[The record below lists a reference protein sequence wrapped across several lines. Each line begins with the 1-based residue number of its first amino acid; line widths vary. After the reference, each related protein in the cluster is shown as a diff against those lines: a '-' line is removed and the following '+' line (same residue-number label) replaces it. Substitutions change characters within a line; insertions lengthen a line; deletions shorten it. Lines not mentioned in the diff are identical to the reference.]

1 MLCWQNLAWP
11 TNLWTTMKIALDL
24 INLCYYAEMKLTCML
39 LKVFSQ
45 QCRLAVGSEEWRYRL
60 DDEWHPECAFHLICS
75 VLQFTDGSP
84 FILLAP
90 NSYNWV
96 SKCMGPHIRAGPC
109 WEGIWAALL
118 AGRECV
124 CRVHQSLPS
133 PGELNKLIGRL
144 VAASSRHCGPYSSQ
158 HRAQKAL
165 QWASWKDGPEA
176 TLKELCGG
184 ISLFFEHTL
193 PDFVTAHNRA
203 SNSQTDS

>member
-1 MLCWQNLAWP
+1 M
-11 TNLWTTMKIALDL
+11 
-24 INLCYYAEMKLTCML
+24 
-39 LKVFSQ
+39 FSP
-45 QCRLAVGSEEWRYRL
+45 CKWCSVAVGSVGWRSRL
-60 DDEWHPECAFHLICS
+60 NDDWHPECAFHLICS

-96 SKCMGPHIRAGPC
+96 SKCMGLHIRAGPC

-124 CRVHQSLPS
+124 CRVHQSLPL

-158 HRAQKAL
+158 HRVETESFCSEPAER
-165 QWASWKDGPEA
+165 PEA
-176 TLKELCGG
+176 HAEETYRGVACFFNIYFHILLQHTTEPQILKFTL
-184 ISLFFEHTL
+184 S
-193 PDFVTAHNRA
+193 
-203 SNSQTDS
+203 

>member
-1 MLCWQNLAWP
+1 MNTLATKTGLTNKLV
-11 TNLWTTMKIALDL
+11 TNLPLEL
-24 INLCYYAEMKLTCML
+24 SEMKHTNSVESLSAL
-39 LKVFSQ
+39 
-45 QCRLAVGSEEWRYRL
+45 QCGCGEFGH
-60 DDEWHPECAFHLICS
+60 DDEWHPECAFHFICS

-96 SKCMGPHIRAGPC
+96 SKCMGPHIRASPC

-158 HRAQKAL
+158 QRAQKVM
-165 QWASWKDGPEA
+165 QWTSWKAGLRQIQSRKRGLAYSLNRHFHILLQHTTEPPI
-176 TLKELCGG
+176 LK
-184 ISLFFEHTL
+184 ST
-193 PDFVTAHNRA
+193 
-203 SNSQTDS
+203 

>member
-1 MLCWQNLAWP
+1 MMSCKNVCLITAY
-11 TNLWTTMKIALDL
+11 KIFLKCSKWCERSCIHHIKKSGAQQWFYHYTCITLS
-24 INLCYYAEMKLTCML
+24 YYAEMKLTSVL
-39 LKVFSQ
+39 LKVWL
-45 QCRLAVGSEEWRYRL
+45 CTVAVGRVEQRYSL

-90 NSYNWV
+90 NSYNWI

-158 HRAQKAL
+158 HRA
-165 QWASWKDGPEA
+165 
-176 TLKELCGG
+176 
-184 ISLFFEHTL
+184 
-193 PDFVTAHNRA
+193 
-203 SNSQTDS
+203 

>member
-1 MLCWQNLAWP
+1 MIFSLGFFNSS
-11 TNLWTTMKIALDL
+11 
-24 INLCYYAEMKLTCML
+24 YYDEIKLTSML
-39 LKVFSQ
+39 FKVFSPCQ
-45 QCRLAVGSEEWRYRL
+45 WCSVAVGSVEWRYRL

-90 NSYNWV
+90 NSYNRV

-144 VAASSRHCGPYSSQ
+144 VAASSRHCAPYSSML
-158 HRAQKAL
+158 RAQKAL
-165 QWASWKDGPEA
+165 QWTSWKAWPEA
-176 TLKELCGG
+176 
-184 ISLFFEHTL
+184 
-193 PDFVTAHNRA
+193 
-203 SNSQTDS
+203 DSEGS

>member
-1 MLCWQNLAWP
+1 MIFSLGFFNSS
-11 TNLWTTMKIALDL
+11 
-24 INLCYYAEMKLTCML
+24 YYDEIKLTSML
-39 LKVFSQ
+39 FKVFSPCQ
-45 QCRLAVGSEEWRYRL
+45 WCSVAVGSVEWRYRL

-90 NSYNWV
+90 NSYNRV

-144 VAASSRHCGPYSSQ
+144 VAASSRHC
-158 HRAQKAL
+158 AQKAL
-165 QWASWKDGPEA
+165 QWTSWKAWPEA
-176 TLKELCGG
+176 
-184 ISLFFEHTL
+184 
-193 PDFVTAHNRA
+193 
-203 SNSQTDS
+203 DSEGS

>member
-1 MLCWQNLAWP
+1 MLWQTLAWP
-11 TNLWTTMKIALDL
+11 SILWTTMKTALDL
-24 INLCYYAEMKLTCML
+24 FNLCYYAEMKLTSTP
-39 LKVFSQ
+39 VS
-45 QCRLAVGSEEWRYRL
+45 LAPVSSAGWLWVRSEEWRYRL
-60 DDEWHPECAFHLICS
+60 DDEWHTECAFHLICS

-96 SKCMGPHIRAGPC
+96 SKCIGPHIRAGPC

-144 VAASSRHCGPYSSQ
+144 VAASSRHCGPYSSP

-176 TLKELCGG
+176 TLKEL
-184 ISLFFEHTL
+184 
-193 PDFVTAHNRA
+193 PDFVTAHNRHTQILKFTT
-203 SNSQTDS
+203 SSKWMLQI

>member
-1 MLCWQNLAWP
+1 MILS
-11 TNLWTTMKIALDL
+11 LDL
-24 INLCYYAEMKLTCML
+24 FNSSYYAEIKLTPML
-39 LKVFSQ
+39 LNVFSPCQ
-45 QCRLAVGSEEWRYRL
+45 QCSVASVEWRYKL
-60 DDEWHPECAFHLICS
+60 DDEWHSECAFHLICS

-96 SKCMGPHIRAGPC
+96 SKCIGPHIRAGPC

-118 AGRECV
+118 PGRECV

-165 QWASWKDGPEA
+165 QWTSWKAWPEA
-176 TLKELCGG
+176 
-184 ISLFFEHTL
+184 
-193 PDFVTAHNRA
+193 
-203 SNSQTDS
+203 DSEDS